1 MRTVAALLG
10 GMRRYRGGMNDPTGH
25 KGPVDLVF
33 DVAVYAPVGLAYA
46 LADLVPE
53 LARRGRDRLGP
64 QLSLARSVGQ
74 FAVNRGAHQARAV
87 VEGMA
92 GPAGGVFR
100 SLPRVPWPFGTA
112 AASGPRT
119 ATAAA
124 GAGTVVDAAP
134 PPADVARPG
143 GPPPAGAPTTSGSIS
158 GDDAIRVGGPS
169 GATARPGPSSAKP
182 APAVTDLAI
191 PSYDSLSAPQV
202 VQRLAGLSH
211 DEVQAVRAYEAA
223 TRGRRTIIAR
233 ADQLLA

>member
-1 MRTVAALLG
+1 MRPPWPARSVVALVGLL
-10 GMRRYRGGMNDPTGH
+10 RRYRGGMNDPTGH

-74 FAVNRGAHQARAV
+74 FAVNRGTRQARAV
-87 VEGMA
+87 VEGMGGPAGSVLRSVPRLPWPFSGPGGAASAAPTGTVDASPPPA
-92 GPAGGVFR
+92 GPA
-100 SLPRVPWPFGTA
+100 
-112 AASGPRT
+112 
-119 ATAAA
+119 
-124 GAGTVVDAAP
+124 
-134 PPADVARPG
+134 RPDSRRA
-143 GPPPAGAPTTSGSIS
+143 AGAPTTQRTNL
-158 GDDAIRVGGPS
+158 GDDTTRGGPA
-169 GATARPGPSSAKP
+169 GAAAHPPADAGHP

-223 TRGRRTIIAR
+223 TRARRTIIAR

>member
-1 MRTVAALLG
+1 
-10 GMRRYRGGMNDPTGH
+10 MNDPTGR

-74 FAVNRGAHQARAV
+74 FAVNRGARQARSV

-100 SLPRVPWPFGTA
+100 SMPRLPWPFGVPA
-112 AASGPRT
+112 PSGERT
-119 ATAAA
+119 TTP
-124 GAGTVVDAAP
+124 GPQPGSVVGDAAP
-134 PPADVARPG
+134 GTAPASPG
-143 GPPPAGAPTTSGSIS
+143 GPQVPVEPTASGGTSIQG
-158 GDDAIRVGGPS
+158 GGP
-169 GATARPGPSSAKP
+169 ARAAARPSARATRP

-202 VQRLAGLSH
+202 VQRLAGLSR

>member
-10 GMRRYRGGMNDPTGH
+10 GLRRYRGGMNDPTGH

-100 SLPRVPWPFGTA
+100 SMPRLPWPFGQA
-112 AASGPRT
+112 VPSDPGSGAPVAR
-119 ATAAA
+119 
-124 GAGTVVDAAP
+124 AGTVVDAAP
-134 PPADVARPG
+134 PPAGPARPD
-143 GPPPAGAPTTSGSIS
+143 GPQAGAPTASEGVS
-158 GDDAIRVGGPS
+158 GDHATRAGGQTRT
-169 GATARPGPSSAKP
+169 TARPGPGGSRT

-202 VQRLAGLSH
+202 VQRLAGLSQ